1 MYVLSERGERRA
13 SKIETKLSEPTTI
26 RSIHPLHSTPPP
38 GRSEPEAPR
47 GEREWL
53 SRSSQRAGGRSKRR
67 PTRGKSHVDDVC
79 AFMSALP
86 LRGVWKSATI
96 VLANAIGRR
105 ASCSLPG
112 PVAKRDL
119 SSACQVPNFR
129 ITFLSFRHSS
139 PSARSI
145 RDAVLFIVCNG
156 KRRASANG
164 DRYEMDEAKA
174 EGRERRDGFI
184 ARGGRE
190 AALTTCT
197 YLPPLSYRLPRH
209 LLDGKHS
216 TRFYLLDRRRS

>member
-1 MYVLSERGERRA
+1 MAVKVVA
-13 SKIETKLSEPTTI
+13 
-26 RSIHPLHSTPPP
+26 
-38 GRSEPEAPR
+38 
-47 GEREWL
+47 
-53 SRSSQRAGGRSKRR
+53 AGGRSEERR
-67 PTRGKSHVDDVC
+67 PTRGKSHVDDDVC
-79 AFMSALP
+79 AFMSA

-112 PVAKRDL
+112 PVAKRDP
-119 SSACQVPNFR
+119 SSACQLPNFR
-129 ITFLSFRHSS
+129 ITFLSSRHSS

-190 AALTTCT
+190 AALTT
-197 YLPPLSYRLPRH
+197 YLPLSYRLPRH